1 MSFDIILIFA
11 ACGVLSGT
19 LSGLLGIGGGIV
31 TVPVLYYTLTYLGY
45 PDTQVMQTAITTSL
59 AATFVTTFAST
70 WAHHQK
76 RAIEYSI
83 LKYLAPGLL
92 IGCISGAA
100 AAHLIS
106 AQFLRIFF
114 GSMAT
119 LLGCYFF
126 FPKFPHPNFG
136 PSPNYT
142 LFFFGILVGCLSSL
156 LGIGGGIFTVP
167 ILLGYHVSMMGSV
180 ATSSAAT
187 LFTAF
192 AGSLS
197 YLYISWKSP
206 SSLPDSFS
214 TVDIPAFLAISLTSS
229 LLAPVGVKLSQI
241 LPTPIVKR
249 IFALALAATGIT
261 MLLRT

>member
-1 MSFDIILIFA
+1 MSFDIILIFLA
-11 ACGVLSGT
+11 SGVLSGT

-31 TVPVLYYTLTYLGY
+31 TVPVIYYTLTHLGY
-45 PDTQVMQTAITTSL
+45 SESEAMQTAITTSL

-70 WAHHQK
+70 WSHHQK
-76 RAIEYSI
+76 KAVEYSI

-92 IGCISGAA
+92 IGCIAGVLT
-100 AAHLIS
+100 AHLIP
-106 AQFLRIFF
+106 AHFLRIFF
-114 GSMAT
+114 GSMAA

-126 FPKFPHPNFG
+126 FPQFPHPNFG

-156 LGIGGGIFTVP
+156 LGIGGGIFTIP
-167 ILLGYHVSMMGSV
+167 ILLGYQVSMRGSV
-180 ATSSAAT
+180 ATSSAST

-192 AGSLS
+192 VGSLS
-197 YLYISWKSP
+197 YLYISWNKP
-206 SSLPDSFS
+206 SEPETFA
-214 TVDIPAFLAISLTSS
+214 TVDIPAFLAISLASS

-249 IFALALAATGIT
+249 IFALALAATGVT
-261 MLLRT
+261 MLLRA